1 MFQNRH
7 LNGAHS
13 IWDRKLRWI
22 YKCNTVW
29 SVRLTLT
36 VTNWRTVTAFVC
48 LIPASSDHKK
58 KKEEKSKA
66 NSFNSCI
73 GLWLYWS
80 QILWWYYFPGSNQ

>member
-13 IWDRKLRWI
+13 IWDIKLRWI
-22 YKCNTVW
+22 YKYNTVW

-48 LIPASSDHKK
+48 LIPTSSDYKK
-58 KKEEKSKA
+58 KKERGKIKS
-66 NSFNSCI
+66 
-73 GLWLYWS
+73 
-80 QILWWYYFPGSNQ
+80 